1 MGISLGDQVFVGDAN
16 PDAYVSAF
24 NAFDRLMFFIF
35 YLPQRC
41 LSFPPLPKSSI
52 LSELPVLCLSVSVK
66 PSGVREKF
74 APWPLDS

>member
-35 YLPQRC
+35 YLPTMSQFP
-41 LSFPPLPKSSI
+41 SFTEVI
-52 LSELPVLCLSVSVK
+52 DPVRTASLMFIGL
-66 PSGVREKF
+66 R
-74 APWPLDS
+74 